1 MPPSK
6 LKRSIST
13 TLAIA
18 LSLASF
24 AQSALAVPT
33 ESIVIDS
40 MAPGKPFV
48 HMWEQ
53 MFGSGRA
60 ILSLR
65 ESYRHDLRK
74 IKTVADVKYIRF
86 HNIFHDEVGLYDE
99 DKDGKPVYNFT
110 YIDQIYDGL
119 LDLGVRPFVEL
130 SFMPEKLSKTP
141 PSVHDFWYKP
151 LVGPPKDWDKWGDL
165 NYQFVKHLVERYGIE
180 EVSQWYFEV
189 WNEPDIAFWTG
200 EPKQESYFKLYDTA
214 VKAIKRCDP
223 RLRVGGP
230 STATQ
235 EWMADFIEHCVK
247 QNVPVD
253 FVSTHNYANESDE
266 RAYKEKE
273 EPRRDVL
280 FSNVKKIYDIVKASK
295 RPELPIIWSEYNAS
309 WMNEVNVTDSPFMG
323 PWLANTIRQ
332 CDGLADG
339 MSFWTFSDVFEENC
353 VAKTPFYGGFGLIAP
368 GGIPKAAFNAFK
380 VLHMLGDVR
389 IPVESTSTIATRDR
403 AGKLI
408 FALWN
413 YGPAEKPG
421 TTRDFTVKLN
431 GVAKTKKARV
441 HIVDKDHGSALTLW
455 EKMGKPSFP
464 SRQQQAQLK
473 KAAELGPPEILSLN
487 ENSELKI
494 TLHPQ
499 TLVVIEIVD

>member
-1 MPPSK
+1 MFLSK
-6 LKRSIST
+6 LQRRLTI
-13 TLAIA
+13 
-18 LSLASF
+18 SLALAFSLANFVQSSF
-24 AQSALAVPT
+24 AVTT
-33 ESIVIDS
+33 ETIVIDS
-40 MAPGKPFV
+40 NAPGKPFV

-65 ESYRHDLRK
+65 ESYRNDLRK
-74 IKTVADVKYIRF
+74 VKTIADVKYVRF

-99 DKDGKPVYNFT
+99 DKDGKPIYNFT

-130 SFMPEKLSKTP
+130 SFMPAKLSQTP

-151 LVGPPKDWDKWGDL
+151 LVGPPKDWDKWGEL

-214 VKAIKRCDP
+214 VKAIKRCDS

-266 RAYKEKE
+266 KAYKEKD

-309 WMNEVNVTDSPFMG
+309 WMNEVNVTDSAFMG
-323 PWLANTIRQ
+323 PWLANNIRQ
-332 CDGLADG
+332 CDGLANG
-339 MSFWTFSDVFEENC
+339 MSFWTFSDVFEENGI
-353 VAKTPFYGGFGLIAP
+353 ANTPFSGGFGLIAP

-380 VLHMLGDVR
+380 LMHMLGDER
-389 IPVESTSTIATRDR
+389 ISVDSTSVIATRDR
-403 AGKLI
+403 AGNLV

-421 TTRDFTVKLN
+421 TTKDFTVKLN
-431 GVAKTKKARV
+431 GVARTKKAHV
-441 HIVDKDHGSALTLW
+441 HILDKDHGSALTAW
-455 EKMGKPSFP
+455 EKMGKPQFP
-464 SRQQQAQLK
+464 SREQQAQLK
-473 KAAELGPPEILSLN
+473 KAAEMGPPESMPLN
-487 ENSELKI
+487 ENSELKM
-494 TLHPQ
+494 TLKPQ
-499 TLVVIEIVD
+499 TLALIEIVD